1 MNSKV
6 GYSVLL
12 SGIILI
18 LVLTVGNF
26 PSYLHFAEPKLV
38 MKDRFLWDKKAMD
51 MMRKV
56 NTIVPPGSTI
66 AVSDY
71 KPDFEYATNLHTVQ
85 PYDITSA
92 EKVHNYVSNY
102 TRYLVAIEH
111 DWDPNIIWGTNNID
125 QKLSKYY
132 KEIGAFSSEFF
143 TIHVL
148 EDKTAEGVQNV
159 S

>member
-1 MNSKV
+1 MNSKS
-6 GYSVLL
+6 GYWILL

-26 PSYLHFAEPKLV
+26 PNYLHFAEPKLV
-38 MKDRFLWDKKAMD
+38 MKDRFLWDNKAMD

-56 NTIVPPGSTI
+56 TTVVPPGVTI

-71 KPDFEYATNLHTVQ
+71 KPDFEYATNLRTVQ
-85 PYDITSA
+85 PYDISSA
-92 EKVHNYVSNY
+92 EKVHDYVSNY
-102 TRYLVAIEH
+102 TKYLVAIEH
-111 DWDPNIIWGTNNID
+111 DWDQNIIWGTDNID

-132 KEIGAFSSEFF
+132 KEIGKFSSEFF

-148 EDKTAEGVQNV
+148 EDKTIAGLRNV